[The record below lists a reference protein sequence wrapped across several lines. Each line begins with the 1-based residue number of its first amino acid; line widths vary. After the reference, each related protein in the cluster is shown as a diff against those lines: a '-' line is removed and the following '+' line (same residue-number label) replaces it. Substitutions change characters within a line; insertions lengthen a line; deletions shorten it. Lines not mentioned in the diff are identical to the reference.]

1 MKNWICKYLLRQTQ
15 KSATITRQMEFVAV
29 LVVAFVTFQWICRL
43 RGNLWSVLNITTIAD
58 VTTIVAN
65 TTNIV
70 WTSLKWFNLQDS
82 HDYTTSLPPRHALP
96 SFSGWDGQTREDFR
110 WLQFNAQNSWTP
122 LTTFWFPFVLFPLLF
137 ASSSFSMSI
146 FPGSLVHRPTSQAM
160 LSPIY

>member
-43 RGNLWSVLNITTIAD
+43 RGNLWSVLNITTI
-58 VTTIVAN
+58 VAN

-96 SFSGWDGQTREDFR
+96 SFSCWDGQTREDFR
-110 WLQFNAQNSWTP
+110 WLQFDAQNSWTP
-122 LTTFWFPFVLFPLLF
+122 LTTFWFPFVLFSLLF
-137 ASSSFSMSI
+137 ASFSFSMTI
-146 FPGSLVHRPTSQAM
+146 FPGFLMHHPTVFVFRSQAM